1 MYVSLIVLQQPR
13 DLSFYSL
20 IKTAREAISST
31 HLDVLLGHNLYYAN
45 LKPLF
50 LFQNLEFH
58 RFFFLG
64 EVRRGRHREFLLSPA
79 PTHHSFPTVN
89 IE

>member
-1 MYVSLIVLQQPR
+1 MCMSLIVLQQPR

-20 IKTAREAISST
+20 IKTSREAISST
-31 HLDVLLGHNLYYAN
+31 HLDVLLGHNLYCAN

-58 RFFFLG
+58 PATDYQ
-64 EVRRGRHREFLLSPA
+64 VLS
-79 PTHHSFPTVN
+79 SIFISQLVQFP
-89 IE
+89 

>member
-1 MYVSLIVLQQPR
+1 MCMSLIVLQQPR
-13 DLSFYSL
+13 VLSFYLL

-31 HLDVLLGHNLYYAN
+31 HLDVLLGHNLYSAN

-58 RFFFLG
+58 
-64 EVRRGRHREFLLSPA
+64 
-79 PTHHSFPTVN
+79 PTIDYQVLPSISINFYSFHKTIISVS
-89 IE
+89 

>member
-1 MYVSLIVLQQPR
+1 MPMSFIILQQQR

-20 IKTAREAISST
+20 VKTAREAISST

-58 RFFFLG
+58 
-64 EVRRGRHREFLLSPA
+64 PA
-79 PTHHSFPTVN
+79 TDYQVLPSISISQLVQFP
-89 IE
+89 

>member
-1 MYVSLIVLQQPR
+1 MCMSFIILQQPR

-31 HLDVLLGHNLYYAN
+31 HLDVPLGHNLYFAN

-50 LFQNLEFH
+50 LFQ
-58 RFFFLG
+58 
-64 EVRRGRHREFLLSPA
+64 
-79 PTHHSFPTVN
+79 
-89 IE
+89 I

>member
-1 MYVSLIVLQQPR
+1 MPMSFIILQQQR

-20 IKTAREAISST
+20 VKTAREAISST
-31 HLDVLLGHNLYYAN
+31 HLDVLLGHNLYSAN

-58 RFFFLG
+58 
-64 EVRRGRHREFLLSPA
+64 PA
-79 PTHHSFPTVN
+79 TDYQVLPSISISQLVQFP
-89 IE
+89 

>member
-1 MYVSLIVLQQPR
+1 MCMSLTVLQQPR

-20 IKTAREAISST
+20 IKTARKTISST
-31 HLDVLLGHNLYYAN
+31 HLDVPLGHKLYSAN

-58 RFFFLG
+58 
-64 EVRRGRHREFLLSPA
+64 
-79 PTHHSFPTVN
+79 PTIDYQVLPSISINFYSFHKTIISVS
-89 IE
+89 